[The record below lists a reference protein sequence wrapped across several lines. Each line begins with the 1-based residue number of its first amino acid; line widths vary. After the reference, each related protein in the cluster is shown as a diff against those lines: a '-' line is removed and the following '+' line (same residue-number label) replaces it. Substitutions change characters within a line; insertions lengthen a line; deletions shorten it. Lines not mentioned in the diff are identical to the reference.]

1 VATVFG
7 VYSLGESIADYLSKT
22 YPTALSTDHPCKFRS
37 VSSVELNRDN
47 EFANTTVS
55 IYLYRLT
62 VNEFLRNSPRTS
74 GALDQGI
81 PLSLDLHYL
90 VTAWAT
96 NHLDEH
102 LVLTWA
108 LRQLY
113 KRQTLT
119 PSELSPEGGWSP
131 DEIVQLLPEEI
142 PTADMMRIWDALE
155 PKYRLSVSYVAR
167 AVRVDLDGD
176 DLTPAGLPVV
186 ARRDQYTKR

>member
-22 YPTALSTDHPCKFRS
+22 YPTALSVEHPCKFSS
-37 VSSVELNRDN
+37 VSSVELNGDN
-47 EFANTTVS
+47 AFPTTTVS

-62 VNEFLRNSPRTS
+62 VNEFLRNAARTS
-74 GALDQGI
+74 GAFEQTP

-90 VTAWAT
+90 ITAWAA

-108 LRQLY
+108 LKQLY

-131 DEIVQLLPEEI
+131 GEIVQLLPEEI

-167 AVRVDLDGD
+167 AVRVDLDD
-176 DLTPAGLPVV
+176 EDLSPPGLPVV
-186 ARRDQYTKR
+186 ARRDQYTRR